1 MRQLVG
7 VSLVGLALLLAPAA
21 ALAQPVAQSSTANE
35 SETRPA
41 TTTTSGTTGIWF
53 VPSASVLPNRQWS
66 ASLYRTNMDDG
77 QGFSDIS
84 SFPLTFAYGLGG
96 RAELFGSL
104 HTVTRI
110 DRDTRPLFFE
120 STDAE
125 ANTGTGGGIVVNYP
139 LVNKEW
145 TGSKFGDAWV
155 GGKINLLPNAPA
167 ALALRGMLKIPVG
180 NDASGVSS
188 GKMDG
193 QIDVI
198 LSHFN
203 PAVELAGFGGMIF
216 RGSPDG
222 YQLTNGIR
230 WGIGAALP
238 QRYNFGFRVHAELF
252 GEKYLDNVIT
262 APAGLVG
269 SDGSFVPVRTSLRS
283 PAVASLGVT
292 WQAPNGFFVGA
303 AASWNVA
310 MKSRGEADA
319 LCTPGLICTPAPPAS
334 FDNTPKDDKGLQIRI
349 GWHPGARRQNAG
361 SSTSMAGP
369 GPAPVGP
376 ATPAA
381 PPAATAPPAA
391 PQAAP
396 APAAPANRPPT
407 VNAACDPCEVEVGRT
422 STITADAQDPDG
434 DPLTYQW
441 KTASGTVAA
450 PTTRQS
456 LWTAPGQPGP
466 VPVAVTVNDG
476 RGGTASDSV
485 TIQVVQP
492 RAFVFED
499 VHFEFDRFNIRPDA
513 LQVLSDA
520 VTAMQANANL
530 RLTIEGH
537 TCNIGTAEYNL
548 ALGERRATAV
558 RSYLVSRGVSA
569 DRLQSVSYGEERPKH
584 DNDREETRRLNR
596 RAALTVRLQ

>member
-7 VSLVGLALLLAPAA
+7 ASLVGLALLLAPSAA
-21 ALAQPVAQSSTANE
+21 HAQAPAASISTTE

-41 TTTTSGTTGIWF
+41 TTTASGTTGIWF

-66 ASLYRTNMDDG
+66 TSLYRTNMDDG

-110 DRDTRPLFFE
+110 DRDTRPLFFS

-139 LVNKEW
+139 LVNSEW

-155 GGKINLLPNAPA
+155 GGKVNLLPNATA
-167 ALALRGMLKIPVG
+167 GLALRGMLKIPVG
-180 NDASGVSS
+180 NDSSGVSS

-193 QIDVI
+193 QVDVI
-198 LSHFN
+198 VSHFN

-230 WGIGAALP
+230 WGVGAALP

-262 APAGLVG
+262 APAGLRG

-283 PAVASLGVT
+283 PAVASVGVT

-310 MKSRGEADA
+310 MKNRGEADA
-319 LCTPGLICTPAPPAS
+319 LCPPGIICTPVAPAS

-369 GPAPVGP
+369 GPSPLTSTTPGTPGAGP
-376 ATPAA
+376 AGPGSPGSGAPGSGAPGTGTPAA
-381 PPAATAPPAA
+381 
-391 PQAAP
+391 
-396 APAAPANRPPT
+396 
-407 VNAACDPCEVEVGRT
+407 
-422 STITADAQDPDG
+422 
-434 DPLTYQW
+434 
-441 KTASGTVAA
+441 GT
-450 PTTRQS
+450 
-456 LWTAPGQPGP
+456 PGAGA
-466 VPVAVTVNDG
+466 PVARRARRPA
-476 RGGTASDSV
+476 RGAGGEAE
-485 TIQVVQP
+485 P
-492 RAFVFED
+492 RAPS
-499 VHFEFDRFNIRPDA
+499 RPD
-513 LQVLSDA
+513 
-520 VTAMQANANL
+520 
-530 RLTIEGH
+530 RH
-537 TCNIGTAEYNL
+537 
-548 ALGERRATAV
+548 R
-558 RSYLVSRGVSA
+558 
-569 DRLQSVSYGEERPKH
+569 
-584 DNDREETRRLNR
+584 
-596 RAALTVRLQ
+596 